1 MINFKS
7 SNLKSNILSDG
18 YIFIW
23 RIVLQIFFAPLM
35 IYFWGKENYSI
46 WLFVF
51 SLPTLISLLNITG
64 VDAVRNKLAFLF
76 KDNLYQEMNKYFV
89 NTFIILL
96 FLSSIFIFVYFFL
109 IQIQIDQVSAYKNL
123 INLIFFSTILNFLNS
138 INYCKLTYA
147 GKLKFW
153 NTIEIIFDFLTNLTL
168 IVLGIFTENILY
180 GGYVYLFLKLVKIL
194 IYSLKK
200 DKILKNILNFKLF
213 SIFIIKDIL
222 RFSSGL
228 SFENLSH
235 IVKNSGLTFALGI
248 TTNFLN
254 VGLINSAKTLFY
266 FLLIRACTVI
276 NRSIVIKITQVQNK
290 GTLDKKIL
298 SKFISFLII
307 LLIFLLITYV
317 VLFTFGSEL
326 YNFWLSNS
334 FKISNKLIN
343 LILLDA
349 CMTIIGVYLLLPF
362 KALNKYFFTS
372 LFAFFVNLVS
382 IIIILNLKN
391 SNLENIY
398 LIVVCASFIILIMK
412 IIFYIYNKKKLLIK
426 NERSIKKN

>member
-1 MINFKS
+1 
-7 SNLKSNILSDG
+7 
-18 YIFIW
+18 
-23 RIVLQIFFAPLM
+23 
-35 IYFWGKENYSI
+35 
-46 WLFVF
+46 
-51 SLPTLISLLNITG
+51 
-64 VDAVRNKLAFLF
+64 
-76 KDNLYQEMNKYFV
+76 
-89 NTFIILL
+89 
-96 FLSSIFIFVYFFL
+96 SIFIFVYFFL
-109 IQIQIDQVSAYKNL
+109 IQIQIDQVSAYKSL

-138 INYCKLTYA
+138 INYCKLTYG

-153 NTIEIIFDFLTNLTL
+153 NTIEIIIDFLTNLTL

-180 GGYVYLFLKLVKIL
+180 GGYAYLFLKSVKIL

-254 VGLINSAKTLFY
+254 VGLINSGKTLFY

-276 NRSIVIKITQVQNK
+276 NKSIVIKFTQAQNK
-290 GTLDKKIL
+290 GKLDKKIL
-298 SKFISFLII
+298 SKFNFYLII
-307 LLIFLLITYV
+307 LLIFLLFTYV
-317 VLFTFGSEL
+317 ILFTFGSEL

-349 CMTIIGVYLLLPF
+349 CLTIIGVYLLLPF

-372 LFAFFVNLVS
+372 LFEFFVNLVS
-382 IIIILNLKN
+382 IIAILNLKN
-391 SNLENIY
+391 SN
-398 LIVVCASFIILIMK
+398 
-412 IIFYIYNKKKLLIK
+412 
-426 NERSIKKN
+426 